1 MIVFQKLKH
10 LQHTMSS
17 YSIIHHKGKEILYVD
32 YQGLKTQEIVKMMDD
47 ATAFALK
54 ENRPMLRL
62 SNMTDVF
69 AVKEVVEKA
78 KESGKK
84 TNHLTIKRAA
94 VGITGAKK
102 VLFNAFNRF
111 TGNNARAF
119 TDLEAAKD
127 WLVL

>member
-1 MIVFQKLKH
+1 MAG
-10 LQHTMSS
+10 
-17 YSIIHHKGKEILYVD
+17 YSIISHKGKEILYVD
-32 YQGLKTQEIVKMMDD
+32 YQGMSKEEILRTMDD
-47 ATAFALK
+47 ATEFALN
-54 ENRPMLRL
+54 ENRPLLRL

-69 AVKEVVEKA
+69 GVKDIVDKA

-102 VLFNAFNRF
+102 VLFNAFNRV

-119 TDLEAAKD
+119 DTVENAKE
-127 WLVL
+127 WLVT